1 MNPPVPRAQPRR
13 RKDAR
18 PAELTAAALA
28 LFVERGYASTR
39 LEDVAAHAGV
49 SKGTLYLYFKNKEEL
64 FKAVILE
71 GVVPIIES
79 GEALLDKHRDD
90 PERLLREILL
100 NWWQLVGET
109 PLGGI
114 PKLMIS
120 EARNFPEITQF
131 YFDKV
136 VTRCQR
142 LIATAL
148 ELGVARGVFRPIDI
162 GVQMHVGFA
171 PLIMLALWKHSFPDF
186 AISNATTPR
195 HYIEATLDLI
205 FQGLCQS
212 PQKEPTHA

>member
-1 MNPPVPRAQPRR
+1 MTPPIPRSRQR

-18 PAELTAAALA
+18 PAELTAAALT

-64 FKAVILE
+64 FKAVISE
-71 GVVPIIES
+71 GVVPIIEA
-79 GEALLDKHRDD
+79 GEALIEKHRDD

-100 NWWQLVGET
+100 GWWQLVGET
-109 PLGGI
+109 PQGGI
-114 PKLMIS
+114 PKLMIA

-131 YFDKV
+131 YFDEV
-136 VTRCQR
+136 VVRGQC
-142 LIATAL
+142 LIGTAL
-148 ELGVARGVFRPIDI
+148 ELGLASGVFLPIDI

-171 PLIMLALWKHSFPDF
+171 PLMMLALWKHSFPDC
-186 AISNATTPR
+186 AINSETTSR

-205 FQGLCQS
+205 FQGLCQN
-212 PQKEPTHA
+212 PKKELQNA

>member
-1 MNPPVPRAQPRR
+1 MNPPPPRSHQR

-39 LEDVAAHAGV
+39 LEDVAAYAGV

-64 FKAVILE
+64 FKAAIRE
-71 GVVPIIES
+71 GVVPIIEA
-79 GEALLDKHRDD
+79 GEALVEQYRDD
-90 PERLLREILL
+90 PERLLREIPLG
-100 NWWQLVGET
+100 WWQLVGET

-114 PKLMIS
+114 PKLMIA

-131 YFDKV
+131 YFDEV
-136 VTRCQR
+136 VVRDQR
-142 LIATAL
+142 LIGTAL
-148 ELGVARGVFRPIDI
+148 ELGVASGVFLPIDI

-171 PLIMLALWKHSFPDF
+171 PLMLLAFWKHSFPDC
-186 AISNATTPR
+186 AISSETISR

-205 FQGLCQS
+205 FQGLCQN
-212 PQKEPTHA
+212 PKKELSNA